1 MHCVPLDTPGDV
13 VKRGFNTGEIE
24 NAKSL
29 IFEAASKEKKLS
41 HLRNIKKENT
51 GTKEKTEADV
61 DDIIQL

>member
-1 MHCVPLDTPGDV
+1 MISTEQDALRASRHTVDV

-41 HLRNIKKENT
+41 HLRNITKGEHWYEGEN
-51 GTKEKTEADV
+51 
-61 DDIIQL
+61 